1 MEAQEF
7 FHTNFCQELDN
18 NSTTNNINV
27 NTAASDHFVVEDL
40 FDFSNDDAAI
50 TDPAF
55 NDSPPTNSN
64 DSPPPETNT
73 NSNFFLDNSCQNSA
87 DGPFSGELSVPVR
100 SFIFMC
106 VVS

>member
-7 FHTNFCQELDN
+7 FHTNFSSDN
-18 NSTTNNINV
+18 NATINNV

-40 FDFSNDDAAI
+40 FDFSNDDDATI

-55 NDSPPTNSN
+55 DDSPPTNSN

-73 NSNFFLDNSCQNSA
+73 NSNFFVDSSCQNSA
-87 DGPFSGELSVPVR
+87 DGPFSGELSVP
-100 SFIFMC
+100 
-106 VVS
+106 